1 MVCFADWILAGACLD
16 DCIYLR
22 GGLKQRIVPLAVTGT
37 GVGGNDGSRRASASG
52 E

>member
-22 GGLKQRIVPLAVTGT
+22 GGLQRIGPLALTGLAQ
-37 GVGGNDGSRRASASG
+37 VGMMVHED
-52 E
+52 